1 MSIVL
6 YNPLIESES
15 IFNLRCPNPDLMHV
29 KDVAQF
35 SDRIENYLSIK
46 PMPNIEDPEV
56 AGSRE

>member
-6 YNPLIESES
+6 YNPYIESVS
-15 IFNLRCPNPDLMHV
+15 DFNLRCPNLDLMYV

-35 SDRIENYLSIK
+35 SHRRENYLSMK